1 MCSSK
6 NLKQTRLPKRAG
18 VGLKGEHYKEI
29 CETKPDIG
37 WFEVHPENYMGEGGA
52 PHHYLSK
59 IRENYPL
66 SLHGVGLSI
75 GGSLPPSDDH
85 LARVKALVDRYQP
98 ESFSEHLAWS
108 SHEAGFFN
116 DLLPLPLTIETL
128 NTVSEH
134 IDHIQSTMGQ
144 KMLLENP
151 STYVAFDHQDFSEI
165 EFLTEVANRT
175 GCGLL
180 LDVNNVF
187 VSCTNHER
195 SAKDYIQD
203 FPMQHVGEIHLGGH
217 APDEDDLGNPLL
229 IDAHDR
235 EVIDDVWKLY
245 EKAIGLKGPVATLIE
260 WDNDLPTWEVLFDEA
275 KRAETIL
282 KNCNSTSEAPVEKLK
297 EQVA

>member
-1 MCSSK
+1 MSNSK
-6 NLKQTRLPKRAG
+6 TLKQTRLPLRAG
-18 VGLKGEHYKEI
+18 VGLKGEHYKDI
-29 CETKPDIG
+29 CETRPDIG

-66 SLHGVGLSI
+66 SLHGIGLSI
-75 GGSLPPSDDH
+75 GGSKAPSNDH
-85 LARVKALVDRYQP
+85 LARVKALIDRYQP

-134 IDHIQSTMGQ
+134 IDHIQSTLGQ

-151 STYVAFDHQDFSEI
+151 STYVAFEHQDFSEI

-195 SAKDYIQD
+195 SAEDYIQD

-235 EVIDDVWKLY
+235 EVEGDVWALY
-245 EKAIGLKGPVATLIE
+245 DKAISLKGPVATLIE
-260 WDNDLPTWEVLFDEA
+260 WDNDVPTWEVLFDEA
-275 KRAETIL
+275 KRAETVL
-282 KNCNSTSEAPVEKLK
+282 KKYTATAEAPVEKLK